1 MLTQK
6 AIKTAHILCVGTE
19 LLLGDIVNTNAAF
32 LSQRLAD
39 LGICVYKHT
48 VVGDNPARL
57 KAALAE
63 ALADADLVITS
74 GGLGPTYDDLTK
86 ETVADAFGLEM
97 ELDERSLATIK
108 AYFERTGRR
117 MPPNN
122 EKQAMMPRGARVF
135 DNHYGTAPAL
145 AYNGLLQGNLGS
157 SITYGKPVAEII
169 KEPLLNTIFLNLLAT
184 ALALSITIPLGI
196 FCAKKQ
202 GSKRDFAVQV
212 GTIVGYSVP
221 TFIIAILF
229 IWFFA
234 IQLNLFPVSG
244 MSSVGKEYTGFRAV
258 LDRLYHFALP
268 LLVMTFCSLGGMT
281 RYVRASML
289 DALRLDCIRTAR
301 AKGLNERLV
310 VRSHAFR
317 NALIPII
324 ALLVGWLLSIFSGSI
339 MIENVFGINGIGR
352 VYFEAL
358 TTGDNEIALA
368 MQMFYILIAL
378 LGNLLVDIAYGVADP
393 RIRLS

>member
-1 MLTQK
+1 MLK
-6 AIKTAHILCVGTE
+6 YIFKRLGYLLGV
-19 LLLGDIVNTNAAF
+19 LLL
-32 LSQRLAD
+32 LSLLVYLVYNLIPVDKASDMAMQEIAGNKNLNYAERYLYWQRRYGLD
-39 LGICVYKHT
+39 GNLFVRYLRWLGFA
-48 VVGDNPARL
+48 PF
-57 KAALAE
+57 
-63 ALADADLVITS
+63 
-74 GGLGPTYDDLTK
+74 YD
-86 ETVADAFGLEM
+86 G
-97 ELDERSLATIK
+97 S
-108 AYFERTGRR
+108 
-117 MPPNN
+117 
-122 EKQAMMPRGARVF
+122 
-135 DNHYGTAPAL
+135 
-145 AYNGLLQGNLGS
+145 YNGLLQGNLGS